1 MAVSVMAKKQIPN
14 MQATAAKVT
23 NVHFLYI
30 AAYMLSVVVFDS
42 WNLLTHEAVVD
53 FWTAAGVMLV
63 LNTMLWYLSRYR
75 FTTDTAYRF
84 IILALIVA
92 DIIFAAFTVYWERGL
107 ASSSVILFAVP
118 IVTATALRSRSTLL
132 AATALS
138 VVAYSTATVRF
149 FYQHY
154 GESFR
159 VELYGEI
166 FLYTAV
172 FFILAM
178 LLLIVTHPSNNS

>member
-1 MAVSVMAKKQIPN
+1 MAKKQIPN

-63 LNTMLWYLSRYR
+63 LNTLLWYLSRYR

-84 IILALIVA
+84 TILALIVA
-92 DIIFAAFTVYWERGL
+92 DIIFASFTVYWERGL

-118 IVTATALRSRSTLL
+118 IVTAAVLRSRNTVL
-132 AATALS
+132 ATATLC
-138 VVAYSTATVRF
+138 AAGYSIAAVRY

-166 FLYTAV
+166 GLYSAV
-172 FFILAM
+172 FFILAA
-178 LLLIVTHPSNNS
+178 LVLILIKPADSR